1 VSQSGSAAHVVG
13 QVEPPVHLNPLQVWL
28 PAEHAPPEHMPP
40 SVSENAPGMQT
51 GEEQDVPLGYF
62 WQPPAPSH
70 LPFVPQFEAPWS
82 VQKLEGAAVPAATGA
97 HAPVPETLHAWQAGQ
112 LGLPQQ
118 TPSTQLPLMHWV
130 PEAHASPLALSAQLR
145 VAPPPWHVK
154 GATQSASVAQVVLHA
169 FAPQT

>member
-1 VSQSGSAAHVVG
+1 VPGILSVAAPTGQLALAQLVPSA
-13 QVEPPVHLNPLQVWL
+13 
-28 PAEHAPPEHMPP
+28 
-40 SVSENAPGMQT
+40 
-51 GEEQDVPLGYF
+51 YF

-70 LPFVPQFEAPWS
+70 LPFVPHVAAPWS
-82 VQKLEGAAVPAATGA
+82 LQNVAGADVPAATGA

-130 PEAHASPLALSAQLR
+130 PAAQARPLALSAQLR
-145 VAPPPWHVK
+145 VAPAPWQVK
-154 GATQSASVAQVVLHA
+154 GATQSASVAQVVLQA